1 MCLSI
6 DNHWIGCICDVNPLN
21 QTTVTTEHRCATQIR
36 TPAGQSTVQCIVHCK
51 VHCILHCIVH
61 CIVYSTVYRYTLYTK
76 QEGVDKNRDN
86 DSQGNGIEWSAFSV
100 LSIFK

>member
-36 TPAGQSTVQCIVHCK
+36 TPAGQSTVQ
-51 VHCILHCIVH
+51 L
-61 CIVYSTVYRYTLYTK
+61 YSTLQSTLYITLY
-76 QEGVDKNRDN
+76 
-86 DSQGNGIEWSAFSV
+86 STLYSV
-100 LSIFK
+100 